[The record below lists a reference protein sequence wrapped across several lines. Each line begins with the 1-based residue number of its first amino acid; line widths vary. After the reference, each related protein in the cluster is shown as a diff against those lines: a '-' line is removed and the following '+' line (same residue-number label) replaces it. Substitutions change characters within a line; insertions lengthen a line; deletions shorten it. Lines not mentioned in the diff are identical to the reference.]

1 MMKKIQNQLIC
12 IMKSHFYE
20 ESQQGYPYAKTETDL
35 IIKS

>member
-1 MMKKIQNQLIC
+1 MMKIQNQLIC

-20 ESQQGYPYAKTETDL
+20 EGQQDYPYAKTETGL

>member
-20 ESQQGYPYAKTETDL
+20 ESRQDYPYVKAETGL